1 MSARRF
7 ALLSALALLLMFV
20 AGNVTANS
28 WFRAWRLDLTEERL
42 FSLNEGTLRTL
53 DGLSEPIEF
62 KFYYSRD
69 AAAPYPQL
77 LTYAA
82 RVREML
88 QSFAARSHGR
98 IRFTEINV
106 KTLSD
111 EEDEAQ
117 NNRLEPL
124 RPAADVDPIYFGLIA
139 ANAIDDRAQIPVF
152 QPEQEPFL
160 EYQLTRLVYELD
172 HPNKIRVA
180 LITSLPIDPAAA
192 SDPSFPSQQSWF
204 AAELGRMAEVEKL
217 APDFTAI
224 PEVDVL
230 AIIHP
235 APLSPAQ
242 AYAVDQFMLRNGR
255 AFIALDPAAMVA
267 QDSSGFNP
275 MAPTAPPPTG
285 STLDPL
291 LQAWGVT
298 LAPTVVLDAER
309 ALPVQQNEPPQ
320 PLFFVVPA
328 EETDRED
335 LVTARLNRGIFF
347 GLAGGFS
354 WNERDGL
361 KVTTLAQ
368 TSGATMR
375 LPAEAALARP
385 SPYDIHNMWQAGGG
399 RREAVALRLSGNLT
413 SAFAQGAP
421 APEPAPESEAAAI
434 PAQAAPHLARSQRPA
449 QIVLVADVDFL
460 TDQFFVG
467 QNRETFADNGAFAL
481 NAIDILGGSGDL
493 ASLRARAPKQRTME
507 VIDRMEGDAQL
518 AAQGEIDRVQAQYEA
533 AQQRLAELQRSG
545 RDSGYFSGNLGAEMP
560 PEVAREVAA
569 LTERVVSSRQELRN
583 VGRNLRADVD
593 GLKALLVFLNMW
605 LAPML
610 VAGVGLYFVWRRQ
623 RSGGARR

>member
-7 ALLSALALLLMFV
+7 ALLSALAMLLMFV
-20 AGNVTANS
+20 ASNVIANS

-69 AAAPYPQL
+69 AAAPYPQWQA
-77 LTYAA
+77 YAA

-98 IRFTEINV
+98 IRFSEINV
-106 KTLSD
+106 KILSE

-117 NNRLEPL
+117 SNQIEPL
-124 RPAADVDPIYFGLIA
+124 QLEAQADPIYFGLTA
-139 ANAIDDRAQIPVF
+139 TNSIDDRKQIPAF
-152 QPEQEPFL
+152 RPEQEAYL

-192 SDPSFPSQQSWF
+192 ADPSFPAAQSWF
-204 AAELGRMAEVEKL
+204 ASELGRMAEVEKL
-217 APDFTAI
+217 VPDFTAI
-224 PEVDVL
+224 PDADVL

-235 APLSPAQ
+235 APLTPAQ
-242 AYAVDQFMLRNGR
+242 AYAIDQFMLRNGR
-255 AFIALDPAAMVA
+255 AFIALDPAAMAA
-267 QDSSGFNP
+267 QDSGGFNP
-275 MAPTAPPPTG
+275 MSPTAPPPTA

-298 LAPTVVLDAER
+298 MAPTVVLDAER
-309 ALPVQQNEPPQ
+309 ALQVQQNEPPL
-320 PLFFVVPA
+320 PLFFAVPA

-347 GLAGGFS
+347 GLAGGFT
-354 WNERDGL
+354 WNERAGL

-385 SPYDIHNMWQAGGG
+385 SPYDIHNMWQAGAG

-421 APEPAPESEAAAI
+421 APEPAAEGDATAAPAPAAA
-434 PAQAAPHLARSQRPA
+434 HLTSSQRPA
-449 QIVLVADVDFL
+449 EIVLVADVDFL
-460 TDQFFVG
+460 TDQFFV
-467 QNRETFADNGAFAL
+467 QQDRETFADNGAFAL

-493 ASLRARAPKQRTME
+493 ASLRARAPKPRTME
-507 VIDRMEGDAQL
+507 VIDRMEGEAQL
-518 AAQGEIDRVQAQYEA
+518 AAQGEIERLEGERQNARE
-533 AQQRLAELQRSG
+533 RLAALQRS
-545 RDSGYFSGNLGAEMP
+545 GAEMP
-560 PEVAREVAA
+560 PEISAEIVRWRDAEANAVK
-569 LTERVVSSRQELRN
+569 QLRN
-583 VGRNLRADVD
+583 VGRDLRADVD

-610 VAGVGLYFVWRRQ
+610 VAGMGLFFVWRRQ
-623 RSGGARR
+623 RRGGARR